1 MSAASAARRP
11 ARVPAAFSFAAESH
25 IDAEKLGQLIA
36 VEERRQSRDA
46 AIAYAG
52 AMAKMAGVLPVIEEN
67 GVLRH
72 GDKVVGNYALWED
85 INDAIRPILLRFGFA
100 LSFRVSQEGPDITV
114 TAVLMHK
121 GGHVE
126 TSSLRLPPD
135 PSGDKNSVQ
144 AVGSSVSYGKRYAA
158 SALLNLTSRGED
170 DDGRRAGGCI
180 TPEQAVFIAEQLI
193 ACGADRTRFLR
204 YLQVEEISLI
214 PKARFDEALAAI
226 AAKPLKP
233 RGSRSAGGRS

>member
-1 MSAASAARRP
+1 MKNANTPRRTYRLP
-11 ARVPAAFSFAAESH
+11 TVFAYAAEAH
-25 IDAEKLGQLIA
+25 IDGEKLGRLIA
-36 VEERRQSRDA
+36 AEEHRQSRDA

-52 AMAKMAGVLPVIEEN
+52 ALAKMAGALPVIEEN
-67 GVLRH
+67 GILRH
-72 GDKVVGNYALWED
+72 GDKVIGAYALWED
-85 INDAIRPILLRFGFA
+85 INDAIRPILMRFGFA
-100 LSFRVSQEGPDITV
+100 LSFRVSQEGPDVNV

-121 GGHVE
+121 RGHVE
-126 TSSLRLPPD
+126 TATLRLPPD

-144 AVGSSVSYGKRYAA
+144 AVGSAVSYGKRYAA

-180 TPEQAVFIAEQLI
+180 TQEQVAFISTQLL

-204 YLQVEEISLI
+204 YLQVEEINLI
-214 PKARFDEALAAI
+214 PAARFDEALAAL

-233 RGSRSAGGRS
+233 RGSRS